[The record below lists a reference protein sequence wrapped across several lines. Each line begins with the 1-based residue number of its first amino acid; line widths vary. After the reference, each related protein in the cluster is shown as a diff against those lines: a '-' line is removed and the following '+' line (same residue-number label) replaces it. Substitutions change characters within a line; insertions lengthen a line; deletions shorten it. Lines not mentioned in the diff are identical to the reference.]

1 MNRVSILAQVHLDV
15 MDGHFVPNLSW
26 GAPVVKCLKP
36 VSVWNKKKI
45 RTEKEGGG
53 KNLKQVLVLQ
63 RPCTAHFFI
72 AFVRVQSLNIECFIC
87 VYSMTSQMFLFM
99 FAVSA
104 STQRPFLMF
113 I

>member
-1 MNRVSILAQVHLDV
+1 MNRMTILAQVHLDV

-36 VSVWNKKKI
+36 VSAWEKI
-45 RTEKEGGG
+45 RTEKEGG

-63 RPCTAHFFI
+63 RPCMAHFFV
-72 AFVRVQSLNIECFIC
+72 AFVRVQSLNMSCFIC
-87 VYSMTSQMFLFM
+87 CVLHNVTMFLFM
-99 FAVSA
+99 FSVSA